1 MPKIPKTKVNWT
13 SRDVHA
19 GLCKIMFHL
28 QYGKTNQFNGITPG
42 KPELFMKKPL
52 RIQKGKVYELV
63 G

>member
-1 MPKIPKTKVNWT
+1 VNWT
-13 SRDVHA
+13 NGDVHG

-42 KPELFMKKPL
+42 KPALFMKKPL